1 MINGLLAQL
10 VEHTAVNRRVIG
22 SSPILPANEES
33 PRKKNRVWQLHAK
46 ISCD

>member
-22 SSPILPANEES
+22 SSPILPAN
-33 PRKKNRVWQLHAK
+33 NNHL
-46 ISCD
+46 